1 LAVFESQLETAD
13 RLAAGHR
20 FLDATAILKPIAAA
34 EHSHLA
40 DAADRAKS
48 RLLFCGGQQL
58 NWAEKV
64 RAIEV
69 EIPQL
74 LAAGKIDAALRKIHG
89 VPANL
94 RSPGLIEILDGL
106 EKNRN
111 EIAELSRIIFQAA
124 ELPPVAELMAKVAR
138 LLELQPSREDALKKA
153 RVLKLDA
160 MREAKTLAQNGD
172 YEKAWETVN
181 GVPEAFRDEEF
192 LAFRSQ
198 IGDLAYWAWDV
209 VHAPL
214 ADGPLF
220 DFTRRLSKFLP
231 AKSELKATFT
241 ELAKCELDYRKTGL
255 VARRTV
261 AAPTSPFSAPVE
273 PLRDFGPID
282 AANCAGAAALAENP
296 GRFAVACGLALQGL
310 GVARLEVNLMPE
322 DSWRDKIGR
331 WLQNRKI
338 RSAWGIEIGT
348 SGIKAVKLA
357 NDSLARKS
365 PVGQTAV
372 SLADCR
378 IVEHRR
384 RLLQSTNDR
393 ERDSLL
399 EETLQAFVEQN
410 AIGDDP
416 VVLGLP
422 DWMTLIKTVELPP
435 MPMEKREAAIAHEI
449 RHVFPMLRGDVLWR
463 HARFDADDAEPQKR
477 PFTVAYIGVRHALLK
492 ELLAR
497 WRKAGI
503 RIAAVQCDM
512 AALYNLSAFCGMVET
527 GDSPAVFVD
536 LGANRL
542 NVLACSPTHFWHRSV
557 MYGSDQINKALVRE
571 FKLTYAQA
579 EQWKRNPTLATSIGR
594 YYETLQPIYD
604 IYVEETLNSLAAYRK
619 LFPGETFSRLMGC
632 GGGFAAHDL
641 PRYFLW
647 RK

>member
-1 LAVFESQLETAD
+1 
-13 RLAAGHR
+13 
-20 FLDATAILKPIAAA
+20 
-34 EHSHLA
+34 
-40 DAADRAKS
+40 
-48 RLLFCGGQQL
+48 
-58 NWAEKV
+58 
-64 RAIEV
+64 
-69 EIPQL
+69 
-74 LAAGKIDAALRKIHG
+74 
-89 VPANL
+89 
-94 RSPGLIEILDGL
+94 
-106 EKNRN
+106 
-111 EIAELSRIIFQAA
+111 
-124 ELPPVAELMAKVAR
+124 
-138 LLELQPSREDALKKA
+138 
-153 RVLKLDA
+153 
-160 MREAKTLAQNGD
+160 
-172 YEKAWETVN
+172 
-181 GVPEAFRDEEF
+181 
-192 LAFRSQ
+192 
-198 IGDLAYWAWDV
+198 
-209 VHAPL
+209 
-214 ADGPLF
+214 
-220 DFTRRLSKFLP
+220 
-231 AKSELKATFT
+231 
-241 ELAKCELDYRKTGL
+241 
-255 VARRTV
+255 
-261 AAPTSPFSAPVE
+261 
-273 PLRDFGPID
+273 
-282 AANCAGAAALAENP
+282 
-296 GRFAVACGLALQGL
+296 
-310 GVARLEVNLMPE
+310 MPE

-512 AALYNLSAFCGMVET
+512 AALYNLSAFCGMVEE

-579 EQWKRNPTLATSIGR
+579 EQWKRNPALATSIGR

-619 LFPGETFSRLMGC
+619 LFPGEKFSRLTGC